1 MERTLE
7 LALVFVLIGTT
18 LAFGG
23 VQPVTYTLA
32 EIFIFL
38 GVFLLFWKQ
47 TQQGEILLRLPILPV
62 LFGLAVFLQT
72 IPLPFGLIAHLSPTR
87 LLDPQLI
94 GPGAGSRHW
103 ATLSIYPH
111 DTVLT
116 LLKFLA
122 YLGAFLLAVRVFD
135 SRKGKSTLLTGLIFL
150 GCFEA
155 VYGILQYLTGSNK
168 FFGYTTPSGP
178 VYTIGTYINRNHY
191 AGLLELTLPFVFAA
205 AFYYFLLWSGGKL
218 RGPDGR
224 VSVVRTSAGFQSV
237 FWLFLLVIMVVG
249 VIFSR
254 SRMGILGTAFIVV
267 FMALF
272 AQLKARRRVWTVGI
286 VVFLVCVAGY
296 GLWIGLD
303 PVLARFEHLREP
315 DYLQMEGRVAIWR
328 DSLRLIRDYPLTG
341 TGLGTFGVAFR
352 PYQTDLVNYYVDHA
366 HNDYLEFASET
377 GLLGAS
383 LLFLPILYL
392 LGRMI
397 YSYLEDPSRFRRSA
411 TLGCVGSTLAL
422 LLHSI
427 ADFNL
432 HIPANALLFAV
443 VLGVGY
449 KAAVVERREEQ
460 GRKKGTAENRNGMR
474 QMVPPES

>member
-1 MERTLE
+1 MDRILE
-7 LALVFVLIGTT
+7 LMLALVLTGTT

-23 VQPVTYTLA
+23 VQPLTYTLA

-47 TQQGEILLRLPILPV
+47 TRQGEMFLRLPIGPV
-62 LFGLAVFLQT
+62 LFALAVLLQT
-72 IPLPFGLIAHLSPTR
+72 VPLPLGLITHLSPTR

-94 GPGAGSRHW
+94 GLGAGSRQW

-116 LLKFLA
+116 LVKFLA

-135 SRKGKSTLLTGLIFL
+135 SRKGKSTLLTALIFL
-150 GCFEA
+150 GWFEA
-155 VYGILQYLTGSNK
+155 VYGIVQYLTGWQK
-168 FFGYTTPSGP
+168 IFGYVKQYDLQEAT
-178 VYTIGTYINRNHY
+178 GTYINRDHY

-254 SRMGILGTAFIVV
+254 SRMGILGTAFIIV

-296 GLWIGLD
+296 GLWIGLG
-303 PVLARFEHLREP
+303 PVLARFEQMREP
-315 DYLQMEGRVAIWR
+315 GYLQIEGRVAIWR
-328 DSLRLIRDYPLTG
+328 DSLHLIRDYPLTG

-397 YSYLEDPSRFRRSA
+397 NSYLEDPSRFRRSA

-427 ADFNL
+427 SDFNL

-460 GRKKGTAENRNGMR
+460 GREKGAAEN
-474 QMVPPES
+474 